1 MGINRNKVLDA
12 ARKYQS
18 RGQYDKAIAQY
29 TKLVDADK
37 RDVRSLLKIGDL
49 YVRKGDRGEAI
60 ETYRKVADHYAAQ
73 GFFLKAIAVFKQIL
87 KLDPSRLDAQVQLG
101 EMYEQLQLVSDA
113 LSVFEDVSNAF
124 MRAGDT
130 DEALRMLGKMVELD
144 PEHIPIRIKYA
155 EALSRAGHTQEAAD
169 EFDQG
174 AQLLKDQGRLDDYI
188 KVAERLLYHRTN
200 DLRVAKELAETYI
213 ERRDPKRAL
222 AKLQLCFKADPRDV
236 STLSLLAEAFLM
248 LQQTDKAISVY
259 REIARIHREAH
270 RPQERMSALQRIL
283 ELNPKDQEAL
293 TALNRTAAA
302 SGQHF
307 VPPTAGPAPA
317 TGSVSNMQVSR
328 ELSGPSE
335 LSVPPA
341 VSASDLS
348 NPSGIMYVEEEV
360 EEGFGEAATVSE
372 SLPEIEA
379 TQQVYDLEEEYEE
392 IETELEVEELYAS
405 EPPAPRPA
413 AVPTPS
419 GGGGGGR
426 VIPLRT
432 LEAISYEDFLA
443 IPLVSTQVAPA
454 AAFAP
459 SLMEQT
465 LELADSYLIEGHYTQ
480 ARAIVSELQMTH
492 PDHPLVLDKARE
504 IDELA
509 AASSGVSAVAQPLH
523 PASSPVPDA
532 APSDPPELE
541 MEYEELA
548 PGEEG
553 FDFAEKLAEELA
565 EVAEIAPM
573 DEGAEQIDVETVFEQ
588 FKKGVAEQVS
598 EDDSDT
604 HFDLGIAYKE
614 MGLLPD
620 ARREF
625 QVAMG
630 DPRRRCLCWTMI
642 GLIYMEEGQP
652 HLAVEAF
659 QSGLESPEK
668 TAAESL
674 GLHYELGLACE
685 ASGSSDQARLHYQ
698 FVHQRDPQFREVS
711 QRLERLGGPQETTE
725 DLMLESM
732 DDVNRAF
739 DALIHED

>member
-1 MGINRNKVLDA
+1 LGINRNKVLEA
-12 ARKYQS
+12 ARKHQS

-29 TKLVDADK
+29 KKLVDSDK

-49 YVRKGDRGEAI
+49 YVRKGDRGSAI
-60 ETYRKVADHYAAQ
+60 EMYQRVADHYAQQ

-101 EMYEQLQLVSDA
+101 EMYEQLQLISDA
-113 LSVFEDVSNAF
+113 MSVFEDVSNGF

-144 PEHIPIRIKYA
+144 PEHIPVRIKYA
-155 EALSRAGHTQEAAD
+155 EALSRAGRTQEAAD
-169 EFDQG
+169 EFEQG
-174 AQLLKDQGRLDDYI
+174 ANLLKDQGRLDDYI
-188 KVAERLLYHRTN
+188 KVAERLLYHRSN
-200 DLRVAKELAETYI
+200 DVRIAKELAQTYI
-213 ERRDPKRAL
+213 TRRDPKRGL
-222 AKLQLCFKADPRDV
+222 AKLQICFKADPRDV

-248 LQQTDKAISVY
+248 LQQSDKAVSVY

-283 ELNPKDQEAL
+283 ELNPDDKEAL
-293 TALNRTAAA
+293 AALNRTAAA

-307 VPPTAGPAPA
+307 VPPTAAPS
-317 TGSVSNMQVSR
+317 TDSISVMQVGKPEPSAPSQLSSPSMASASG
-328 ELSGPSE
+328 LSG
-335 LSVPPA
+335 A
-341 VSASDLS
+341 
-348 NPSGIMYVEEEV
+348 SGIMYVEEEV
-360 EEGFGEAATVSE
+360 EDASGAMIEVEEA
-372 SLPEIEA
+372 
-379 TQQVYDLEEEYEE
+379 Y
-392 IETELEVEELYAS
+392 EVEELYVS
-405 EPPAPRPA
+405 EPPAPMAP
-413 AVPTPS
+413 P
-419 GGGGGGR
+419 GGGGAR
-426 VIPLRT
+426 VIPMRT
-432 LEAISYEDFLA
+432 LDAISYDDFLA
-443 IPLVSTQVAPA
+443 IPLISTQVAASTA
-454 AAFAP
+454 AVAP

-465 LELADSYLIEGHYTQ
+465 LELADSYLVEGLFTQ
-480 ARAIVSELQMTH
+480 ARAIVSELQLSL

-504 IDELA
+504 IEELA
-509 AASSGVSAVAQPLH
+509 ATSSGVSAVAQPLH
-523 PASSPVPDA
+523 PEAASVPA
-532 APSDPPELE
+532 AMASDPPELE

-548 PGEEG
+548 PGDEG

-573 DEGAEQIDVETVFEQ
+573 DEGAEMIDVETVFEQ

-642 GLIYMEEGQP
+642 GMIYMEEGQP
-652 HLAVEAF
+652 RDAIEAF
-659 QSGLESPEK
+659 QSGLESPEQ
-668 TAAESL
+668 TPAETI

-685 ASGSSDQARLHYQ
+685 AAGLPDQARLHYE
-698 FVHQRDPQFREVS
+698 FVFKREPQFREVG
-711 QRLERLGGPQETTE
+711 QRLQRLGGPSG
-725 DLMLESM
+725 DADDILMESM
-732 DDVNRAF
+732 DDVNAAF

>member
-29 TKLVDADK
+29 KKLVDADK

-49 YVRKGDRGEAI
+49 HVRKGDRGAAI
-60 ETYRKVADHYAAQ
+60 ETYQKVADHYAQQ

-87 KLDPSRLDAQVQLG
+87 KLDPARLEAQVQLG

-113 LSVFEDVSNAF
+113 MSVYEDVSNGF

-144 PEHIPIRIKYA
+144 PEHIPVRIKYA
-155 EALSRAGHTQEAAD
+155 EALSRAGRTQEAAD
-169 EFDQG
+169 EFEQG
-174 AQLLKDQGRLDDYI
+174 AHLLRDQGRVDDYV
-188 KVAERLLYHRTN
+188 KVAERLLYHRSN
-200 DLRVAKELAETYI
+200 DVRVAKDLAETYI
-213 ERRDPKRAL
+213 ARRDPKRAL
-222 AKLQLCFKADPRDV
+222 AKLQICFKADPRDV

-259 REIARIHREAH
+259 REVARIHREAH
-270 RPQERMSALQRIL
+270 RPQERMGALNRIL
-283 ELNPKDQEAL
+283 ELNPNDKEAL
-293 TALNRTAAA
+293 AALNRTAAA

-307 VPPTAGPAPA
+307 VPPGAAQPPPS
-317 TGSVSNMQVSR
+317 TGSVSVSALQASPA
-328 ELSGPSE
+328 ELSSPSM
-335 LSVPPA
+335 A
-341 VSASDLS
+341 SASGLS
-348 NPSGIMYVEEEV
+348 GASGIMYVEEEV
-360 EEGFGEAATVSE
+360 EDELGEASTVSG
-372 SLPEIEA
+372 SVPAL
-379 TQQVYDLEEEYEE
+379 TEET
-392 IETELEVEELYAS
+392 IEVEETYEVDELYS
-405 EPPAPRPA
+405 VRPAPAPE
-413 AVPTPS
+413 PS
-419 GGGGGGR
+419 PGGAR
-426 VIPLRT
+426 VIPMRT
-432 LEAISYEDFLA
+432 LDAISYDDFLS
-443 IPLVSTQVAPA
+443 IPLVSNQVAA
-454 AAFAP
+454 ATAIAP

-465 LELADSYLIEGHYTQ
+465 LELADSYLVEGLFTQ
-480 ARAIVSELQMTH
+480 ARAIVSELQLTL

-504 IDELA
+504 IEELA

-523 PASSPVPDA
+523 PPGSSMPA
-532 APSDPPELE
+532 AVPSDPPELE

-548 PGEEG
+548 PGDEG

-565 EVAEIAPM
+565 EVTEIAPM
-573 DEGAEQIDVETVFEQ
+573 DEGAEMIDVETVFEQ

-598 EDDSDT
+598 EDDSAT

-652 HLAVEAF
+652 RDAIEAF
-659 QSGLESPEK
+659 QSGLESPEQ
-668 TAAESL
+668 TAAESI
-674 GLHYELGLACE
+674 GLHYELGLASE
-685 ASGSSDQARLHYQ
+685 AAQLHDQARLHYEYV
-698 FVHQRDPQFREVS
+698 FKRDPKFREVG
-711 QRLERLGGPQETTE
+711 QRLQRLGGPSGDADEL
-725 DLMLESM
+725 LMESM

>member
-18 RGQYDKAIAQY
+18 RGQYEKAIAQY
-29 TKLVDADK
+29 RKLVDADK

-49 YVRKGDRGEAI
+49 YVRKGDRGAAI
-60 ETYRKVADHYAAQ
+60 ETYQKVADHYAAQ

-101 EMYEQLQLVSDA
+101 EMYEQLQLISDA

-130 DEALRMLGKMVELD
+130 DAALRMLGKMVELD

-169 EFDQG
+169 EFEQG

-283 ELNPKDQEAL
+283 ELNPRDQEAL

-307 VPPTAGPAPA
+307 VPPGPGDAPP
-317 TGSVSNMQVSR
+317 TGSVSHMQVSQ
-328 ELSGPSE
+328 ELSAPST
-335 LSVPPA
+335 VG
-341 VSASDLS
+341 ASGLS

-360 EEGFGEAATVSE
+360 EEGFVEASTVSG

-392 IETELEVEELYAS
+392 IEEAYEVDELYAS
-405 EPPAPRPA
+405 ERPAPMPR
-413 AVPTPS
+413 PS
-419 GGGGGGR
+419 GGGG
-426 VIPLRT
+426 VIPLRS
-432 LEAISYEDFLA
+432 LDAISYEDFLA

-465 LELADSYLIEGHYTQ
+465 LELADSYLIEGHFTQ
-480 ARAIVSELQMTH
+480 ARAIVGELQMTH

-509 AASSGVSAVAQPLH
+509 AASSGVSAVAQPLR
-523 PASSPVPDA
+523 PDA
-532 APSDPPELE
+532 VSEPALSDPPELE
-541 MEYEELA
+541 MEYEELT
-548 PGEEG
+548 PGDEG

-588 FKKGVAEQVS
+588 FKKGVAEQVD

-625 QVAMG
+625 QVAMA

-668 TAAESL
+668 TPAETV

-698 FVHQRDPQFREVS
+698 YVHQRDPQFREVG
-711 QRLERLGGPQETTE
+711 QRLARLGGPQETTE